1 MLSTK
6 VTGDFEDGIPLANI
20 TIAGA
25 SALPKD
31 IKLHVAGAACE
42 TSVVEIKT
50 GGNVTYITGLE
61 GVTTAGAWQSDLT
74 LQLVY

>member
-6 VTGDFEDGIPLANI
+6 VTGDFKDGIPLANI

-31 IKLHVAGAACE
+31 IKLHVDGAGCE
-42 TSVVEIKT
+42 TSVVEVKA

-61 GVTTAGAWQSDLT
+61 GVTTGGAWQSDLT
-74 LQLVY
+74 LELVY

>member
-1 MLSTK
+1 
-6 VTGDFEDGIPLANI
+6 VTGAFEDGIPLANI

-31 IKLHVAGAACE
+31 IKLHVDGAACE
-42 TSVVEIKT
+42 TSVLAVKN

-74 LQLVY
+74 LQLIY

>member
-1 MLSTK
+1 M
-6 VTGDFEDGIPLANI
+6 TGTFEDGIPLANI

-31 IKLHVAGAACE
+31 IKLHVDGAACE
-42 TSVVEIKT
+42 TSVLVVKN

>member
-6 VTGDFEDGIPLANI
+6 VTGAFQDGIALANI

-31 IKLHVAGAACE
+31 INLHIDGAACE
-42 TSVVEIKT
+42 TSIIEVKA

-61 GVTTAGAWQSDLT
+61 GVTTGGAWQSDMT
-74 LQLVY
+74 LKLVY

>member
-1 MLSTK
+1 LSTK
-6 VTGDFEDGIPLANI
+6 VTGTFQDGIPLANI

-25 SALPKD
+25 SMLPKD
-31 IKLHVAGAACE
+31 INLHVDGAACE
-42 TSVVEIKT
+42 TSVVQVKA

-74 LQLVY
+74 LKLVY

>member
-6 VTGDFEDGIPLANI
+6 VTGDFQDGIPLANI

-31 IKLHVAGAACE
+31 IKLHVDGAACE

-61 GVTTAGAWQSDLT
+61 GVTTGGAWQSDLT